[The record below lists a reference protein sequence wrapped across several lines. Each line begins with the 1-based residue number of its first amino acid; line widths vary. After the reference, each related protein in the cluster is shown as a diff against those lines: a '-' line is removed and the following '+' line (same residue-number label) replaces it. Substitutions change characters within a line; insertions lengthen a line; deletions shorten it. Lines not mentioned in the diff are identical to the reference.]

1 VPAILQRVFPPS
13 LIPLTPSLS
22 FSSELLQ
29 ADIIQSAEFYQL
41 STFSASNLA
50 AKNRI
55 PLFVWQEAFHYMRT
69 PAKPFQRVFDLTAG
83 RSIKAATTKF
93 ILRTKKA
100 RNFLNEIGVSSS
112 SIGPWIPTGIDGDS
126 FQPRSGTLSPE
137 DFGFPKDFAIILV
150 VARLTPSKGA
160 DLAIQAEAILRTKGV
175 KVGLIIR
182 GSGPELNNLK
192 TMVKELKIE
201 YCVRFLGPQS
211 RAKMANL
218 YNSSDV
224 FLLAS
229 KTDLFP
235 FTLLEA
241 AGCGL
246 PSVATRVG
254 CIEDFV
260 QNGINGLLVLPSPR
274 KIAEGLEKVLK
285 DDALGKKLGYEARQN
300 FINEFDMHTVAKHF
314 TEFYSKYAP

>member
-1 VPAILQRVFPPS
+1 MPAILQRVFPPS

-22 FSSELLQ
+22 FSSELHQ

-41 STFSASNLA
+41 STFSASNFA
-50 AKNRI
+50 SKNHI
-55 PLFVWQEAFHYMRT
+55 PLFIWQEAFHYMRP

-83 RSIKAATTKF
+83 RSIKSATTKF

-100 RNFLNEIGVSSS
+100 RIFLNEIGIPSS
-112 SIGPWIPTGIDGDS
+112 SIGPWIPTGIDGIS

-137 DFGFPKDFAIILV
+137 DFGFPEDFAIILV

-160 DLAIQAEAILRTKGV
+160 DLAIQAEAILRNKGI
-175 KVGLIIR
+175 KAGLIIR
-182 GSGPELNNLK
+182 GSGPQLNNLK
-192 TMVKELKIE
+192 GMAKDLKIE
-201 YCVRFLGPQS
+201 GFVRFLGPQS
-211 RAKMANL
+211 REKMADL

-224 FLLAS
+224 LLLAS

-260 QNGINGLLVLPSPR
+260 QNGINGLLVLPNPW
-274 KIAEGLEKVLK
+274 KIADGW
-285 DDALGKKLGYEARQN
+285 KK
-300 FINEFDMHTVAKHF
+300 F
-314 TEFYSKYAP
+314 